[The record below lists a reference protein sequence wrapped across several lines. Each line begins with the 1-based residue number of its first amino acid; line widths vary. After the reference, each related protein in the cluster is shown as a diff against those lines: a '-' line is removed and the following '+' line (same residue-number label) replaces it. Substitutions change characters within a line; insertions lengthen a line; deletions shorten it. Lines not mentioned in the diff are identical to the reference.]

1 MSGIDIPEEMK
12 AKYIERRKQDYATCV
27 EAFNKSDF
35 ETFLRIGHQ
44 LKGNAASFG
53 YDDLGLIAANLE
65 KAGKAQDL
73 AQIKKL
79 LSQFEVFLKN
89 K

>member
-1 MSGIDIPEEMK
+1 MSGIDIPDEMK

-27 EAFNKSDF
+27 DALVKNDF

-53 YDDLGLIAANLE
+53 YDDLGIIAAELE
-65 KAGKAQDL
+65 KAAKTQDL
-73 AQIKKL
+73 VQIRNQLEK
-79 LSQFEVFLKN
+79 FNEFLKN

>member
-1 MSGIDIPEEMK
+1 MSGIDIPDEMK
-12 AKYIERRKQDYATCV
+12 AKYIERRKQDYLTCV
-27 EAFNKSDF
+27 DALEKNDF

-53 YDDLGLIAANLE
+53 YDVLGVIAVELE
-65 KAGKAQDL
+65 KAAMIQDL
-73 AQIKKL
+73 VQIKNQLEK
-79 LSQFEVFLKN
+79 FKEFLKI

>member
-1 MSGIDIPEEMK
+1 MSGIDIPDEMK
-12 AKYIERRKQDYATCV
+12 AKYIERRKQDYTTCV
-27 EAFNKSDF
+27 EALDKNDF

-53 YDDLGLIAANLE
+53 FDDLGIIAAELE
-65 KAGKAQDL
+65 KAAKAQDL
-73 AQIKKL
+73 TQIKNQLGK
-79 LSQFEVFLKN
+79 FENFLKN

>member
-1 MSGIDIPEEMK
+1 MPGVDISIEMK
-12 AKYIERRKQDYATCV
+12 AKYLERRKQDYTDCLN
-27 EAFNKSDF
+27 AFIKSDF

-53 YDDLGLIAANLE
+53 FGDLGVIAADME
-65 KAGKAQDL
+65 QAAKIRDL
-73 AQIKKL
+73 PQIKIIVDK
-79 LSQFEVFLKN
+79 FEEFLKS

>member
-1 MSGIDIPEEMK
+1 MSGMDIPEEMK

-27 EAFNKSDF
+27 DALKNNDF

-53 YDDLGLIAANLE
+53 FDDLGLIAAELE
-65 KAGKAQDL
+65 TAAKVKDL
-73 AQIKKL
+73 SQIKNL
-79 LSQFEVFLKN
+79 LTKFESFLKN

>member
-27 EAFNKSDF
+27 DALAKNDY

-53 YDDLGLIAANLE
+53 YDDLGVIAAELE
-65 KAGKAQDL
+65 KAAKAQDIV
-73 AQIKKL
+73 QIKNQLEKFDL
-79 LSQFEVFLKN
+79 FLKN

>member
-12 AKYIERRKQDYATCV
+12 AKYIERRKQDYAVCLD
-27 EAFNKSDF
+27 ALKNNDF

-53 YDDLGLIAANLE
+53 YDDLGLIAVELENAAKEQNLS
-65 KAGKAQDL
+65 
-73 AQIKKL
+73 QIKNSL
-79 LSQFEVFLKN
+79 TQFENFLKD

>member
-12 AKYIERRKQDYATCV
+12 AKYIERRKQDYVACLD
-27 EAFNKSDF
+27 ALNKNDF

-53 YDDLGLIAANLE
+53 YDDLGLIAAELENAARAQNLS
-65 KAGKAQDL
+65 
-73 AQIKKL
+73 QIKSL
-79 LSQFEVFLKN
+79 LSKFENFLKN